1 MINNE
6 NKKRCVV
13 LYHPDFDES
22 NDSAVEF
29 ADGLRK
35 SMTFFLSEIQSG
47 GTPMTVTVEE
57 IER

>member
-1 MINNE
+1 MTNE

-22 NDSAVEF
+22 VDSAAEF
-29 ADGLRK
+29 AEGVRK
-35 SMTFFLSEIQSG
+35 TMTFFLSEIQSS

-57 IER
+57 INR